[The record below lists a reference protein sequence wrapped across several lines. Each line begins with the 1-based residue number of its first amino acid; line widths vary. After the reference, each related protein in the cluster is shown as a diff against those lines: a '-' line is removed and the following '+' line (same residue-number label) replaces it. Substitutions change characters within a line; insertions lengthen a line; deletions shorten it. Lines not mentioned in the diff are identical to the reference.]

1 MFLSSLI
8 NKPIFVGATKRGV
21 CIGVAVSLKTYAVK
35 YLLCSA
41 NPSQNTR
48 NAYADFSVSVSA
60 VRTVSENGILLS
72 RIRAVHPKNC
82 AKIFSALPVYSEN
95 GAFYGFIRD
104 AEIEELVILRLI
116 TDQGI
121 SLPIHGVCAVG
132 DAVILKKIPP
142 YPIGQRIPA
151 PVALDIFT
159 KNEPLVTRTA
169 LRNAIEKGSLIRLTL
184 SLPPFTLSDT
194 KIS

>member
-1 MFLSSLI
+1 MFLSSLL
-8 NKPIFVGATKRGV
+8 NKPIFVGTTKRGI

-41 NPSQNTR
+41 NSSQYTR
-48 NAYADFSVSVSA
+48 NVYADFSVNVSA
-60 VRTVSENGILLS
+60 IRTVSEDGILLT

-82 AKIFSALPVYSEN
+82 AKIFPTLPVYSEN

-104 AEIEELVILRLI
+104 AEIEKLVILRLI

-121 SLPIHGVCAVG
+121 SLPIHSVCAVG
-132 DAVILKKIPP
+132 DAVILKKTPP

-184 SLPPFTLSDT
+184 SLAPFTLPDT
-194 KIS
+194 KIG